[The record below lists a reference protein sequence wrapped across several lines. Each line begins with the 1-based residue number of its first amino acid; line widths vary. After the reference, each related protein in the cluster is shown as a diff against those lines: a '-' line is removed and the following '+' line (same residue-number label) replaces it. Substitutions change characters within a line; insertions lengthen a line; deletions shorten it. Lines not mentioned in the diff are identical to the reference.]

1 MNLSHTMKMGL
12 LVAAACVAAGGG
24 AAWVVSKVHSST
36 AQAGT
41 PASSLRPGVVGR
53 SGRFGFAPPGGG
65 GFDQRGPGLGFGR
78 GGGGGLSAVATYLGL
93 STTDLFSKLQSGQTL
108 AEIAK
113 STDGKSVSG
122 LIAAM
127 TTAQKNELAAAVK
140 SGRITQAQA
149 DQLSTN
155 LTVRITAIVNGQFG
169 FRRRYDDGGTQ
180 PATPL

>member
-53 SGRFGFAPPGGG
+53 SSRFGFTPPGGG
-65 GFDQRGPGLGFGR
+65 GFDRRGPGFGR

-155 LTVRITAIVNGQFG
+155 LTVRITAIVNGQLG
-169 FRRRYDDGGTQ
+169 FRRRFDDGGT
-180 PATPL
+180 PPGTPL